1 MQLNCRNLCKSIQ
14 VVSFEIKLRKEKWL
28 VISIYRLPSKNS
40 EFFLNSLTSI
50 IDHFAKLFDNYII
63 IGNFNL
69 EPSNTALK
77 NFLDSNGL
85 YNLIKEHLIKGKGSL
100 IDLILTNRKF
110 SFKNTQSFLFK
121 LVLVIIIIIWSIP
134 C

>member
-1 MQLNCRNLCKSIQ
+1 M
-14 VVSFEIKLRKEKWL
+14 VSFEINLRKEKWL

-50 IDHFAKLFDNYII
+50 IDHFWKLFDNYII
-63 IGNFNL
+63 IGDFNL

-77 NFLDSNGL
+77 TFLDINGF

-110 SFKNTQSFLFK
+110 SFKNTQSFQTSLSD
-121 LVLVIIIIIWSIP
+121 IIIIWSIP